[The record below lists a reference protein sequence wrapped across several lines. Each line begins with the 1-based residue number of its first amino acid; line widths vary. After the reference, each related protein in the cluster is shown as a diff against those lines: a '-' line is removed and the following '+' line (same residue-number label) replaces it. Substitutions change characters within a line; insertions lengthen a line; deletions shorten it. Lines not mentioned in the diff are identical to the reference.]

1 MCPEA
6 CVEGIADGRVDEGM
20 SERQRDTQTTT
31 RGQGDQ
37 SRRHTPWS
45 GVATNEYSV

>member
-31 RGQGDQ
+31 RGQGGPIKKT
-37 SRRHTPWS
+37 HTMVRGS
-45 GVATNEYSV
+45 HE